1 METRHKIRGERPLVE
16 PACNSDSQGHGA
28 AVRMSRI
35 PVVAV
40 EQQVVD
46 EDADFR
52 VLTTKSRTTR
62 QTDPI
67 ASVTRNHVINTS
79 HQSSNRKRVLCNSS
93 NNSHTLTSRV
103 KRFAP
108 RNLLLLDLLAGIT
121 VIILYLIQQQPI
133 GPGSRAFNLDTN
145 SAIVHSGPDDS
156 FFGYT
161 VAVHRDRNDNW
172 LLVGAPKAS
181 TNQPNTEQAGAV
193 YKCPTKT
200 NRACQP
206 IDFDRNGSSVIT
218 LANNTKVT
226 ADSKSHQFFGA
237 SLHSAGD
244 TGTIIACAPNYNYYS
259 VNFKRRDPVGTC
271 WISRGSLTGV
281 NEPSKRDPPDYS
293 PCRLNGKFESI

>member
-1 METRHKIRGERPLVE
+1 MH
-16 PACNSDSQGHGA
+16 
-28 AVRMSRI
+28 
-35 PVVAV
+35 
-40 EQQVVD
+40 
-46 EDADFR
+46 
-52 VLTTKSRTTR
+52 
-62 QTDPI
+62 
-67 ASVTRNHVINTS
+67 
-79 HQSSNRKRVLCNSS
+79 
-93 NNSHTLTSRV
+93 
-103 KRFAP
+103 
-108 RNLLLLDLLAGIT
+108 RNLPALRLHTA
-121 VIILYLIQQQPI
+121 VAAIIVYLIQQQPDRF
-133 GPGSRAFNLDTN
+133 GSRAFNLDTN

-161 VAVHRDRNDNW
+161 VAVHKDRNDNW

-193 YKCPTKT
+193 YKCPTKP

-244 TGTIIACAPNYNYYS
+244 SGTIIACAPNYNYYS

-271 WISRGSLTGV
+271 WISRSSSAGTG
-281 NEPSKRDPPDYS
+281 EPSRRDPPDHS
-293 PCRLNGKFESI
+293 PCRLNGKYRPE